1 MYIYLQSDVADIEV
15 AKTVWGDKTLRTF
28 RKKLLS
34 DDTGLFIPDAEG
46 GKLLL
51 TRVYDFPADS
61 SGNKVSE
68 SYWALYNH
76 DISLRYFTDSF
87 RSLLGDFALQVDG
100 AYKNLEDAIV
110 AAIRVYLRV
119 GYFYRHV

>member
-1 MYIYLQSDVADIEV
+1 MAAYEAIAAHLFSLFVYMYIYLQSDVADIEV

-61 SGNKVSE
+61 SGNKV
-68 SYWALYNH
+68 N
-76 DISLRYFTDSF
+76 
-87 RSLLGDFALQVDG
+87 
-100 AYKNLEDAIV
+100 
-110 AAIRVYLRV
+110 
-119 GYFYRHV
+119 